1 MLHASL
7 LVSCLV
13 GASLAHDIYPGK
25 CPDFT
30 PMKGFDWE
38 KFSANVWY
46 VTQKFS
52 TKSSCLTY
60 EFKTD
65 NLGFKSVEQ
74 IRQLPF
80 KEAIGVDHEYK
91 YTGKLFAPQES
102 TPAKMVVRFPLNAI
116 GSASY
121 VVTDTDYETYGMV
134 CTCQSVDLF
143 ITTAHRIS
151 CSILQRDPVENE
163 EITKKLMDTVEEKY
177 THDFDK
183 IDQDNCEYNREKAW
197 NIDVDKIIGNLGNA
211 DETEVD
217 YYADVEILSR
227 EELAEIASDIS
238 SSFEGSKLT
247 VEELKEKAVEQDI
260 I

>member
-1 MLHASL
+1 MGGLVWVKPAQNTEMLTSLIAASL
-7 LVSCLV
+7 LSLV
-13 GASLAHDIYPGK
+13 ASHEMYPGK
-25 CPDFT
+25 CPDFS
-30 PMKGFDWE
+30 PMQGFDWE
-38 KFSANVWY
+38 RFSEGRWY
-46 VTQKFS
+46 VTRKFS

-65 NLGFKSVEQ
+65 NLGFKSIEQ

-80 KEAIGVDHEYK
+80 KDAIGVDHEYK

-121 VVTDTDYETYGMV
+121 VVTDTDYDTYGMV

-151 CSILQRDPVENE
+151 CSILQRDPVEDE

-183 IDQDNCEYNREKAW
+183 IDQENCEYNREKAW

-211 DETEVD
+211 DET
-217 YYADVEILSR
+217 
-227 EELAEIASDIS
+227 LAEIASDIS
-238 SSFEGSKLT
+238 TSFEGSKLT
-247 VEELKEKAVEQDI
+247 VEELKEKAVE
-260 I
+260 